1 MAMISQISIFD
12 NTEVYDNLG
21 DLERVKLILD
31 NIPDEQLLETIRKDK
46 GVKGRKGIALEVLIN
61 IYWSKKILQHRT
73 MEQMLRELRR
83 NSQLRKI
90 CGLQN
95 EEVPSKYVM
104 TRFMKKLKKHREEIK
119 EIFYTQRNELAKIK
133 QDFGTNTGVDG
144 KYLDSYAKKE
154 NKNKKADGRR
164 DIDAKYGIKEK
175 YYKDDKGNEKIK
187 KETHYGYRLH
197 LMADVDY
204 ELPIDYEV
212 ETANVPE
219 GKTYRK
225 MLDKKENAE
234 ILERTETATADKGY
248 DDSKTLDKLE
258 KMGILPVIDK
268 RVQVKE
274 EREIKRTVYYDDLG
288 NVYCY
293 CPYTAVK
300 REMAYDGYD
309 KQRDSLC
316 YKCPAKAYGIECKGK
331 IECPVKTKVRIKR
344 AINPRVFTE
353 IARSSYKWKRKYN
366 KRVALERINSRLD
379 NGYEFENHTIRGKA
393 KMETEVHIAMSI
405 MMTIALVNAKL
416 GKEEKMRSLANCA

>member
-1 MAMISQISIFD
+1 MAIISQISIFD

-31 NIPDEQLLETIRKDK
+31 NIPDEQLLETIRKNKDA
-46 GVKGRKGIALEVLIN
+46 KGRKSIALEALIN
-61 IYWSKKILQHRT
+61 IYWAKKILQHRT

-95 EEVPSKYVM
+95 EEVPSKYAM
-104 TRFMKKLKKHREEIK
+104 TRFMKKLKKYREKLK

-144 KYLDSYAKKE
+144 KYIDSYAKKE
-154 NKNKKADGRR
+154 NKNKKEDGRR

-187 KETHYGYRLH
+187 KEIHYGYRLH

-212 ETANVPE
+212 ETANEPE
-219 GKTYRK
+219 GKIYRK

-248 DDSKTLDKLE
+248 DDSKILNKLE
-258 KMGILPVIDK
+258 KMGIQPVIDK

-288 NVYCY
+288 KVYCY

-309 KQRDSLC
+309 KERDSLS

-353 IARSSYKWKRKYN
+353 IARNSYKWKRKYN

-379 NGYEFENHTIRGKA
+379 NGYEFENHTIRGRA
-393 KMETEVHIAMSI
+393 KMETEVHLAMSI